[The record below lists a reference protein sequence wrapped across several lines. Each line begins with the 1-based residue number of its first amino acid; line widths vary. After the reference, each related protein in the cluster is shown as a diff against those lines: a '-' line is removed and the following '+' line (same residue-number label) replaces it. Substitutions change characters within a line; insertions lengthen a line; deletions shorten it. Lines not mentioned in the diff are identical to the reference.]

1 MRLTIGKKL
10 FGGFLVILILL
21 VIASAVS
28 NNKISTTDESY
39 KQLIDENVENA
50 MLAKELEN
58 SYLNQSSSIQ
68 KYLLTGDEAYHAQ
81 YEDNLKKANDTIS
94 LMITGV

>member
-21 VIASAVS
+21 VLASAVS
-28 NNKISTTDESY
+28 NNKISVTDESY

-58 SYLNQSSSIQ
+58 IYLNQSSLFRNT
-68 KYLLTGDEAYHAQ
+68 Y
-81 YEDNLKKANDTIS
+81 
-94 LMITGV
+94 

>member
-10 FGGFLVILILL
+10 LGGFLVILILL
-21 VIASAVS
+21 VIGSVVS
-28 NNKISTTDESY
+28 NNKISFTDESY

-58 SYLNQSSSIQ
+58 LYLNQSNAIQ
-68 KYLLTGDEAYHAQ
+68 KLFING
-81 YEDNLKKANDTIS
+81 
-94 LMITGV
+94 